1 VTLLNYEDRLQNEL
15 IQYGEKE
22 GNMLKQIVR
31 LRVGLVLFLGALL
44 FCPSAFAMARD
55 YGRDNRGDNKN
66 DNRNNNKNDNRSDNR
81 GERHYYRDG
90 RWYKHD
96 SAGHEIAVAALAI
109 GALVESL
116 PPQHTTVIVQNTPYY
131 YDNTRY
137 YQQLPDGSLVVVPPP
152 RR

>member
-1 VTLLNYEDRLQNEL
+1 
-15 IQYGEKE
+15 
-22 GNMLKQIVR
+22 MLKQIIR
-31 LRVGLVLFLGALL
+31 LKIGLVLLFGIALL
-44 FCPSAFAMARD
+44 CPSASAMARD
-55 YGRDNRGDNKN
+55 YEGDSRGDHKNDDRN
-66 DNRNNNKNDNRSDNR
+66 DNRRDNR

-109 GALVESL
+109 GALIESL

-137 YQQLPDGSLVVVPPP
+137 YQQMPDGTLVVVPPP

>member
-1 VTLLNYEDRLQNEL
+1 
-15 IQYGEKE
+15 
-22 GNMLKQIVR
+22 MLKQIVR
-31 LRVGLVLFLGALL
+31 WRVGLMLLLGIPL
-44 FCPSAFAMARD
+44 FCSSVFAMAQD
-55 YGRDNRGDNKN
+55 YGRDNRRDNKEN
-66 DNRNNNKNDNRSDNR
+66 DRRDNRGNDRKDSR

-96 SAGHEIAVAALAI
+96 SLGHEIAVTALAI
-109 GALVESL
+109 GALMESL

-137 YQQLPDGSLVVVPPP
+137 YQQLPDGTLVVVPPP

>member
-1 VTLLNYEDRLQNEL
+1 
-15 IQYGEKE
+15 
-22 GNMLKQIVR
+22 MLKQIIR
-31 LRVGLVLFLGALL
+31 LRVFWVLL
-44 FCPSAFAMARD
+44 FGIAVLCPRASAMARD
-55 YGRDNRGDNKN
+55 YERANKGDHREDDRGDRRNDNRGDN
-66 DNRNNNKNDNRSDNR
+66 R
-81 GERHYYRDG
+81 GEKHYYRDG

-109 GALVESL
+109 GALIESL

-137 YQQLPDGSLVVVPPP
+137 YQQMPDGTLVVVPPP

>member
-1 VTLLNYEDRLQNEL
+1 MEDD
-15 IQYGEKE
+15 
-22 GNMLKQIVR
+22 MLKQIVR
-31 LRVGLVLFLGALL
+31 WKVGLVLLLGIPL
-44 FCPSAFAMARD
+44 FCSSAFAMAQD
-55 YGRDNRGDNKN
+55 YGRDNKGDHRGN
-66 DNRNNNKNDNRSDNR
+66 DRKDNR

-96 SAGHEIAVAALAI
+96 SLGHEIAVTALAV
-109 GALVESL
+109 GALVEAL

-137 YQQLPDGSLVVVPPP
+137 YQQLPDGTLVVVPPP

>member
-1 VTLLNYEDRLQNEL
+1 
-15 IQYGEKE
+15 
-22 GNMLKQIVR
+22 MLKQIVR
-31 LRVGLVLFLGALL
+31 WKVGLVLLLGTLL
-44 FCPSAFAMARD
+44 FCSSAFAMARD
-55 YGRDNRGDNKN
+55 YGRDNRGDNRN
-66 DNRNNNKNDNRSDNR
+66 DNRNDKRGDNR

-90 RWYKHD
+90 KWYKHD

-109 GALVESL
+109 GALIESL

-137 YQQLPDGSLVVVPPP
+137 YQQMPDGTLVVVPPP